1 MAARER
7 LDLNLSTTFAELATT
22 SINMWGRERE
32 LVMQEDRGSYA
43 PYRIRNRTGS
53 PLFVWS
59 DNDASSGMQESSAV
73 KLNHDQ
79 VIDWRFDDWKK
90 MREVGPTMH
99 FSNRQLTNFQHGSAS
114 ELHNIGIQVIG
125 KSWEALRGIPVDK
138 EGEFTFSLRPRM
150 EKYADRLLCA
160 VTVEDNVKI
169 VTLRSTYLVVNLTFY
184 PLELM
189 LVDHTGHPVYSL
201 EKIGQSLLDILKFHA
216 HGHEAP
222 GQDYA
227 LPIEAVTQNRVKV
240 QPDRKHSTLNIY

>member
-22 SINMWGRERE
+22 SINMWGREGE
-32 LVMQEDRGSYA
+32 LVMEKDRESYA

-53 PLFVWS
+53 PLFIWS
-59 DNDASSGMQESSAV
+59 DNDTSTGVQESNV
-73 KLNHDQ
+73 FKLNHDQ
-79 VIDWRFDDWKK
+79 IIDWRFDDWKK
-90 MREVGPTMH
+90 LREVGLEAKFVGH
-99 FSNRQLTNFQHGSAS
+99 WLTNFQHGSAS
-114 ELHNIGIQVIG
+114 EQHNIGIQVVG
-125 KSWEALRGIPVDK
+125 KPWEALRGIPVDK
-138 EGEFTFSLRPRM
+138 EGEFTFSLRPRT

-201 EKIGQSLLDILKFHA
+201 EKIGLSLA
-216 HGHEAP
+216 W
-222 GQDYA
+222 Y
-227 LPIEAVTQNRVKV
+227 
-240 QPDRKHSTLNIY
+240 S